1 MEVNVSFLCAIFNI
15 INFFL
20 YMYIFLYTCSSFC
33 ILFST
38 LLFDTDGPTIS
49 HVTSISVINKTTH
62 LNTSTMPL

>member
-49 HVTSISVINKTTH
+49 
-62 LNTSTMPL
+62 L